1 MGNKKK
7 KVKNEKIDKIEK
19 VDNIEDEILKLDIE
33 NSEEIDQKEFEK
45 AKQKYEE
52 RIKIPLDIK
61 KDIYIKILKELII
74 PVVMV
79 VLFTITYILKEVL
92 NFITI
97 NIFVVILGTLSIVIY
112 EASYRKSKEEYFI
125 KGLEVNVLTY
135 IYIVFSN
142 TLIQARL
149 NIKSMIIYALIIFV
163 YYVIKSIVI
172 YGIEKKEY
180 IQNFIDTKDIVKDS
194 RKKYIV

>member
-1 MGNKKK
+1 M
-7 KVKNEKIDKIEK
+7 
-19 VDNIEDEILKLDIE
+19 IE
-33 NSEEIDQKEFEK
+33 NKIISEFLGEINGVKFENAELYERCLGTLRIIGTSKEIDAKVVK
-45 AKQKYEE
+45 AVKDFYINLQNA
-52 RIKIPLDIK
+52 
-61 KDIYIKILKELII
+61 KDITLKEIDDI
-74 PVVMV
+74 AYYEKHE
-79 VLFTITYILKEVL
+79 TYDRITYILKDVL

-172 YGIEKKEY
+172 YGIEKKKY